1 MGEFEE
7 LVLTIAR
14 NLELDWQYVE
24 RVEAWNAERIADVRS
39 AGRRAGRRI
48 GYRIATFQSD
58 ADDEGQVVVI
68 VAVRE
73 PPNAEDHRRM
83 TDRGMLL
90 MNGFWSKLMPGGDRE
105 S

>member
-1 MGEFEE
+1 MAELEE

-14 NLELDWQYVE
+14 HLELDWQYVE
-24 RVEAWNAERIADVRS
+24 RVEAWNTERIADVRS
-39 AGRRAGRRI
+39 AGRRAGGRI
-48 GYRIATFQSD
+48 GYKIATFQSD
-58 ADDEGQVVVI
+58 ADDEGRVVVI

-90 MNGFWSKLMPGGDRE
+90 MNDFWSKLLPGDDRE
-105 S
+105 P